1 MKPNVLIV
9 AAIAAAFAA
18 WAAGVSA
25 QGAGAPIE
33 DTAFGLGKGSVFDTP
48 TPKPYTFEGEGAAK
62 VIPPPPGMPV
72 MIPHP
77 IEAYLPL
84 TIDRNACLGCH
95 DRPSDV
101 GKKLA
106 KGAAAPAPANH
117 YVLKQGK
124 RVLSGAQ
131 YNCTSCHAP
140 QAGVDALVKNAS
152 SPTK

>member
-9 AAIAAAFAA
+9 AALAAAFAA
-18 WAAGVSA
+18 WAAGASA
-25 QGAGAPIE
+25 QGRSGPVE

-48 TPKPYTFEGEGAAK
+48 TPKPFAFEGEGAGK
-62 VIPPPPGMPV
+62 IIPPPPGMPV

-106 KGAAAPAPANH
+106 KGAARPAPSNH
-117 YVLKQGK
+117 YVLKDGK

-140 QAGVDALVKNAS
+140 QAGVDALVGNPS
-152 SPTK
+152 SPTR